1 MSFLLIHIE
10 GCALGEGDAVSCV
23 QIVKTHLA
31 QTDAQPHRHDGSQ
44 QFAMLARI
52 ERGRR
57 QLIQSAKLLVADDG
71 IAAHLPDKLV
81 GGLVAKPHLQH
92 IADTE
97 PLILSSEEAPRAL
110 QP

>member
-52 ERGRR
+52 ERVGIVGR
-57 QLIQSAKLLVADDG
+57 
-71 IAAHLPDKLV
+71 AA
-81 GGLVAKPHLQH
+81 
-92 IADTE
+92 T
-97 PLILSSEEAPRAL
+97 LSDL
-110 QP
+110 FWGTF